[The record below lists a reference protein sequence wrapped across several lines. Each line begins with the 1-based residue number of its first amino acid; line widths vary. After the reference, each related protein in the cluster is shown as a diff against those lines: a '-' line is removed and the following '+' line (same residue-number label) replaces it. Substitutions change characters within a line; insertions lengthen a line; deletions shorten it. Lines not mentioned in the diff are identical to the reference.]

1 VESSASA
8 LDHPGHEREA
18 KGEYLAW
25 VRSLRDQCE
34 EAGVPCFVP
43 LDACEKIR
51 AVKSLPK
58 APTGHRPM
66 AT

>member
-1 VESSASA
+1 